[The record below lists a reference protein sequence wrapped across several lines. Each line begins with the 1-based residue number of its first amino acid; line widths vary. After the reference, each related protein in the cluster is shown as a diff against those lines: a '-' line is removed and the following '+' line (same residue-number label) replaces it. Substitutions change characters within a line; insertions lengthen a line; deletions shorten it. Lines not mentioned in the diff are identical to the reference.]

1 MLQPTEAGMHCNGC
15 VLPGDWGGGTD
26 CMGVA
31 VVVSI
36 ALRFFKTASTS
47 KDDAAI
53 SLHDDL
59 LDDLATLAE
68 QRM

>member
-53 SLHDDL
+53 
-59 LDDLATLAE
+59 T
-68 QRM
+68 

>member
-1 MLQPTEAGMHCNGC
+1 MLQPTEAGML
-15 VLPGDWGGGTD
+15 VMAVYYQVIGGTD

-53 SLHDDL
+53 
-59 LDDLATLAE
+59 T
-68 QRM
+68 

>member
-1 MLQPTEAGMHCNGC
+1 MAVYYQ
-15 VLPGDWGGGTD
+15 VIGGTD

-53 SLHDDL
+53 
-59 LDDLATLAE
+59 T
-68 QRM
+68 